1 MFMKQSGLIIKGIG
15 GFYYVETACE
25 VYECKARGIFRKDKI
40 TPFVGDFVKISVNT
54 DAENIIDEIEPRR
67 NYLKRPPIA
76 NLDQLIIVASSCD
89 PSPSTLIIDKLTAI
103 ACNKDIE
110 PIIVLN
116 KTDLKNVDELIKI
129 YNLAGFKT
137 FAVSGKNGEGLEE
150 LKAALSNKISAFT
163 GNSGVGKSTLLNCI
177 DNRLGLST
185 GEISEKLGRGR
196 HTTRQTQLFKVQ
208 GGYVAD
214 TPGFSSLEIERNEII
229 KKDEL
234 QYCFPEFAQYI
245 GGCKFTSCAHVNDKG
260 CSIIEA
266 VKNGEISQSR
276 HNSYISMY
284 DEVKNIKDWEL

>member
-1 MFMKQSGLIIKGIG
+1 MKQSGLIIKGIG

-137 FAVSGKNGEGLEE
+137 FAVSGKKGEGLEE

>member
-1 MFMKQSGLIIKGIG
+1 MQQSGLIIKGIG

-25 VYECKARGIFRKDKI
+25 VLECKARGIFRKDKI

-67 NYLKRPPIA
+67 NCLKRPPIS

-103 ACNKDIE
+103 ACNKNIE
-110 PIIVLN
+110 PIIVFN
-116 KTDLKNVDELIKI
+116 KTDLKNVDELINI

-137 FAVSGKNGEGLEE
+137 FAVSGKKGEGLEE
-150 LKAALSNKISAFT
+150 LKNVLSNKISAFT

-196 HTTRQTQLFKVQ
+196 HTTRETQLFKVQ

-229 KKDEL
+229 KKDDL
-234 QYCFPEFAQYI
+234 QYCFPEFAPYI
-245 GGCKFTSCAHVNDKG
+245 GGCKFTSCAHINDKG

-276 HNSYISMY
+276 HNSYTSMY
-284 DEVKNIKDWEL
+284 NDVKNIKDWEL

>member
-1 MFMKQSGLIIKGIG
+1 MKQSGLIIKGIG

-25 VYECKARGIFRKDKI
+25 VFECKARGIFRKEKI

-137 FAVSGKNGEGLEE
+137 FAVSGKKGEGLEE